1 MPTIGTVRF
10 PRVKPEHAP
19 SRSSGGTIRL
29 GGVMYGIAS
38 EIEDPDGW
46 AWAALTLMDGTRRT
60 EEITAEL
67 AARFPELTVD
77 EAGDIVATLLS
88 SGHVE
93 EADPGPCP
101 ELSEREKERYSC
113 SRDFYRWID
122 LTPRDHG
129 WEPQLRIRAARV
141 LVIGLGGTGGHA
153 AWSLAASGV
162 GRLHLVDPD
171 VVELS
176 NLNRQLLYTE
186 ADIGR
191 PKVEVALDRLR
202 RVNSDIEIT
211 GERAAVTGPD
221 DLDRLL
227 DGFGVLV
234 LCADHP
240 REPGGIRTWAN
251 RVCARRGIPWV
262 TGGYNGPLVS
272 VGVFGPGGPC
282 FECVRAGIPPQPG
295 ADYAWPGVTGA
306 SAGLSGQLVAHDVLS
321 LITETMPAP
330 PGYFHGVALL
340 DPNGHVYAHN
350 PSLPDCEICS

>member
-1 MPTIGTVRF
+1 MRF

-19 SRSSGGTIRL
+19 SRSSDGTIRL

-46 AWAALTLMDGTRRT
+46 AWAALTLMDGTRPT
-60 EEITAEL
+60 DEITAEL
-67 AARFPELTVD
+67 AKRFTELTPE

-93 EADPGPCP
+93 EADPGPCA
-101 ELSEREKERYSC
+101 ELSEREKERYSR

-129 WEPQLRIRAARV
+129 WEPQLRIKAARV
-141 LVIGLGGTGGHA
+141 LVIGLGGTGGHV

-202 RVNSDIEIT
+202 RLNSDIEIT
-211 GERAAVTGPD
+211 GESATVAGPMIWIGWSTGSTSSRCARITRASRAASRPGRTGSARARASPGSAADTTAPSSAWGSSVPAAPVT
-221 DLDRLL
+221 
-227 DGFGVLV
+227 
-234 LCADHP
+234 
-240 REPGGIRTWAN
+240 N
-251 RVCARRGIPWV
+251 
-262 TGGYNGPLVS
+262 
-272 VGVFGPGGPC
+272 
-282 FECVRAGIPPQPG
+282 
-295 ADYAWPGVTGA
+295 A
-306 SAGLSGQLVAHDVLS
+306 SA
-321 LITETMPAP
+321 PASRRSP
-330 PGYFHGVALL
+330 ARTTPGRV
-340 DPNGHVYAHN
+340 
-350 PSLPDCEICS
+350 